1 MLDFV
6 NLMNINFNNK
16 NNRYYVIFFMVSVF
30 SAIVFLASYKDVQS
44 VFANPPV
51 MKDQMSNMTGTQNK
65 NMMMDPNQ
73 MLAVMKQMNKTGM
86 MMAGQ
91 QPPMMGPMMGMGQ
104 GMAMPCMMMAP
115 MMMGNQTMMGMMPC
129 MMNPGMMMGGQ
140 QPPMMGQ
147 MMMMDPN
154 QMQTMMKQMNKTG
167 MMMGPMMGATN
178 K

>member
-6 NLMNINFNNK
+6 NLMNINFNNN
-16 NNRYYVIFFMVSVF
+16 NNRYFVLFFMVSVF

-91 QPPMMGPMMGMGQ
+91 QPPMMGPMMMV
-104 GMAMPCMMMAP
+104 
-115 MMMGNQTMMGMMPC
+115 
-129 MMNPGMMMGGQ
+129 
-140 QPPMMGQ
+140 
-147 MMMMDPN
+147 DPN
-154 QMQTMMKQMNKTG
+154 QMQTMIQHMMDQTMMQHMMDPSHMQTMMQQMNKTG

>member
-16 NNRYYVIFFMVSVF
+16 NNRYYVIFFMLSVF
-30 SAIVFLASYKDVQS
+30 SAIVFFASYKDVQS

-51 MKDQMSNMTGTQNK
+51 MDQ
-65 NMMMDPNQ
+65 NQ
-73 MLAVMKQMNKTGM
+73 MQTMMKQMNKTGM

-91 QPPMMGPMMGMGQ
+91 QPPMMGPMMMV
-104 GMAMPCMMMAP
+104 
-115 MMMGNQTMMGMMPC
+115 
-129 MMNPGMMMGGQ
+129 
-140 QPPMMGQ
+140 
-147 MMMMDPN
+147 DPN
-154 QMQTMMKQMNKTG
+154 QMQTMIQHMMDQTMMQHMMDPSHMQTMMQQMNKTG